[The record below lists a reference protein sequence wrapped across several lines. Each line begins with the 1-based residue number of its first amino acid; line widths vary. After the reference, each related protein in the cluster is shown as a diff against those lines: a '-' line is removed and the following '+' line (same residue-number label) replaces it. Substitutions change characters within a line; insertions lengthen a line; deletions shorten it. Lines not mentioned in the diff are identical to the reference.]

1 MTILCIESSTSVCSA
16 AITVDGKP
24 YKQCICREGSNHARL
39 LPRYIEELLRYAAEQ
54 HLSVDAVALSEG
66 PGSYTGLRIG
76 AATAKGL
83 CYGLNVPLI
92 PVPTLQVL
100 CEAFRRQQSDLSS
113 QMSEVSRQMSDV
125 RSQMSE
131 VSGQPSDVRSQMSD
145 VRSQM
150 SEVSGQPSVLLCPMI
165 DARRM
170 EVYTAIYDS
179 ESKVESQKSKAQSQ
193 ESKAESR
200 KSKVETQ
207 KSKAESRKSQEECV
221 RAVVVESEESLLKGQ
236 GDEVQSAKQYYY
248 FGDGAAKCQAVLT
261 GANWHF
267 VPDIVPEA
275 QYMGGIVESQ
285 KSKGAYE
292 HSGTCT
298 MWKVEGADLA
308 YYEPFYLKEFVAAQ
322 SHVKGLKP

>member
-16 AITVDGKP
+16 AISVDGKP

-54 HLSVDAVALSEG
+54 HLSIDAVALSEG

-76 AATAKGL
+76 ASTAKGL

-100 CEAFRRQQSDLSS
+100 CEAFRCQHPDI
-113 QMSEVSRQMSDV
+113 SR
-125 RSQMSE
+125 
-131 VSGQPSDVRSQMSD
+131 QPSDV
-145 VRSQM
+145 
-150 SEVSGQPSVLLCPMI
+150 SVQTSVFLCPMI

-170 EVYTAIYDS
+170 EVYT
-179 ESKVESQKSKAQSQ
+179 EVQ
-193 ESKAESR
+193 EGNGQWTRGNGQMNVHS
-200 KSKVETQ
+200 
-207 KSKAESRKSQEECV
+207 
-221 RAVVVESEESLLKGQ
+221 VVVENEASLL
-236 GDEVQSAKQYYY
+236 DVQRDNVQCTKEYYY

-261 GANWHF
+261 KPNWHF

-275 QYMGGIVESQ
+275 QYMGEIVERQ
-285 KSKGAYE
+285 KSNIE
-292 HSGTCT
+292 SQMISGQQ
-298 MWKVEGADLA
+298 LA